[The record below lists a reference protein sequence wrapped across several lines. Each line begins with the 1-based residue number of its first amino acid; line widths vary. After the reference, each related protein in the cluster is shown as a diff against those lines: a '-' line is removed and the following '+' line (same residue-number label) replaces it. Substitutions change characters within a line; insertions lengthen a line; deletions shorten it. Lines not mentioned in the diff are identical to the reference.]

1 MKLISGVVRRDRVEE
16 VKQALSRAHIYSLKI
31 SEVHDH
37 TPQRRETVAWMGHL
51 YTPGFSVKMEVEVVV
66 HDDEVEDVVSAII
79 RTARTGNIGDGHVL
93 VLPVE
98 HRYNIRNGDRDVSEA

>member
-1 MKLISGVVRRDRVEE
+1 
-16 VKQALSRAHIYSLKI
+16 
-31 SEVHDH
+31 
-37 TPQRRETVAWMGHL
+37 
-51 YTPGFSVKMEVEVVV
+51 MEVEVVV

-98 HRYNIRNGDRDVSEA
+98 HRFNIRNGDRDVSEA